1 MPVTQLEE
9 LQKAFGTYF
18 NAGDVD
24 GLVSLYEPDAV
35 LVSAPGRIAR
45 GHAEIRK
52 AMQAM
57 VAAKLTM
64 TFEGVVYSLE
74 HGDLAL
80 LSSKWSMSGT
90 GRDGAPIRSG
100 GQTSEVARRGA
111 DGGWR
116 YVIDNPFAA

>member
-1 MPVTQLEE
+1 MPVTRLED
-9 LQKAFGTYF
+9 LQSAFGTFF
-18 NAGDVD
+18 NAGDVE

-64 TFEGVVYSLE
+64 TFEGVVYALE
-74 HGDLAL
+74 QGDLAL
-80 LSSKWSMSGT
+80 LSSKWSMRGV
-90 GRDGAPIRSG
+90 GRDGAPIASG
-100 GQTSEVARRGA
+100 GQTSELARRGA